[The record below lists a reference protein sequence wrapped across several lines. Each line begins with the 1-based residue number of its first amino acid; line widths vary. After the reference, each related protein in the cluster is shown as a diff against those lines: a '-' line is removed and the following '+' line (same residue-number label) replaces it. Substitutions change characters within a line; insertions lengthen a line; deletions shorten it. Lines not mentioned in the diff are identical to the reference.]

1 MKKTY
6 FLSDAHLG
14 SLAIADNRSH
24 EKHLVNFL
32 DSIKEDAEAIYLLGD
47 MFDFWYEYKMV
58 VPKGFVR
65 FLGKLAELADNGV
78 QIHFFTGN
86 HDMWTFGYLEKEIGL
101 TVHRQEEEIT
111 IHGKNFLLAH
121 GDMFQKDGFGGFLIK
136 KIFRN
141 RFLQELFTSFPPRL
155 GLKFGYWW
163 AKTNRLSDNRKEY
176 KYEGE
181 EKETLVQF
189 AKEYIKNHDIDYF
202 VFGHRHI
209 LLDLQLKNKS
219 RVLILGDWMYE
230 FSYAVFDGN
239 DISLHNYEITTDNI

>member
-14 SLAIADNRSH
+14 SLAIADNRAH
-24 EKHLVNFL
+24 EKHLVSFL
-32 DSIKEDAEAIYLLGD
+32 DSIKNDAEAIYFLGD

-65 FLGKLAELADNGV
+65 FLGKLAELSDCGI

-101 TVHRQEEEIT
+101 TVHKKEEEIT
-111 IHGKNFLLAH
+111 IHGKRFFLAH

-141 RFLQELFTSFPPRL
+141 RLLQELFTCFPPRL

-163 AKTNRLSDNRKEY
+163 AKHNRLSDNQKGY

-189 AKEYIKNHDIDYF
+189 SKEYIKNHDIDYF
-202 VFGHRHI
+202 IFGHRHI

-219 RVLILGDWMYE
+219 RVLIIGEWMYE

-239 DISLHNYEITTDNI
+239 DISLHNYEMKTDNI